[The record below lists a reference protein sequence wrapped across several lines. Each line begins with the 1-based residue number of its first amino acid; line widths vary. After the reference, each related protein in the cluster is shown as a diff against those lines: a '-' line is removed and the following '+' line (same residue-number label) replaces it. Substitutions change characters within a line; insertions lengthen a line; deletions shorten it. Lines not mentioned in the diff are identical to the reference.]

1 MNSTNNTKQAAWVAM
16 GSLFSF
22 GFSII
27 SSMILSRFFEK
38 ADYGTYKQVMYVYN
52 TLLTVF
58 TLGLPRAYS
67 YFLPRVSNN
76 EAKSVIKKIN
86 KLFFILGGIFSS
98 LLFFGADY
106 IAGVLN
112 NADLVKALKIFSPVP
127 LLMLPTMGLEA
138 ILATYKK
145 THFLALYNVITRSVM
160 LICVT
165 MPVCFFNGG
174 YIEALL
180 GFTIASCVSFIVA
193 LYLKFL
199 PVRRYQTAP
208 TTISYK
214 TIFDFSLPLLYASLW
229 GMIIK
234 SADQFFVSRYYG
246 NEVFAEFSNGAMELP
261 FIGMI
266 IGTCST
272 ILSPIFSKLSH
283 QQVDLRSELYPIWMN
298 VFKKCT
304 MLIYPILLFCC
315 FFSDV
320 LMGLLYGAKYE
331 SSYIYF
337 CIISLTNF
345 FTIIVFAPFL
355 INTGKVK
362 LYANIHMIIAI
373 SIVLLEYISV
383 KLHFSSYSI
392 VAISTM
398 CNIVKIFI
406 MLHVISKMFGT
417 RIIELFPIGTI
428 VKIVIPSVAIL
439 LISRYI
445 LAQFEL
451 NYLLTILF
459 GGVVYL
465 SAFFVC
471 SKVTKLDYISII
483 APLFK
488 KKGV

>member
-1 MNSTNNTKQAAWVAM
+1 
-16 GSLFSF
+16 
-22 GFSII
+22 
-27 SSMILSRFFEK
+27 
-38 ADYGTYKQVMYVYN
+38 MYVYN

-67 YFLPRVSNN
+67 YFLPRVSNS
-76 EAKSVIKKIN
+76 EAKSVIRKIN
-86 KLFFILGGIFSS
+86 SLFFILGGFFSL
-98 LLFFGADY
+98 LLFFGAEY
-106 IAGVLN
+106 IASFLN
-112 NADLVKALKIFSPVP
+112 NSELGRALRIFSPVP
-127 LLMLPTMGLEA
+127 FLMLPTMGLEA
-138 ILATYKK
+138 IMATYQK
-145 THFLALYNVITRSVM
+145 THLLALYNIITRCVM

-165 MPVCFFNGG
+165 YPIVFCNGG
-174 YIEALL
+174 YIEAIY
-180 GFTIASCVSFIVA
+180 GFTTAAFISFVIA

-199 PVRRYQTAP
+199 PVKHYATEP
-208 TTISYK
+208 TTISYRS
-214 TIFDFSLPLLYASLW
+214 IFEFSLPLLYASLW

-234 SADQFFVSRYYG
+234 SSDQFFISRYYG

-283 QQVDLRSELYPIWMN
+283 QQVDLKSELYPIWMN

-362 LYANIHMIIAI
+362 LYANIHMLVAI

-383 KLHFSSYSI
+383 KLHLSSYSI

-406 MLHVISKMFGT
+406 MLHIISKMFGT